1 MEDIKDKQ
9 SLTYE
14 DGYFLGKENA
24 QIYYRKYEVNNGK
37 AAIVISHG
45 FCESVEKYKE
55 LIKIFNE
62 NDFSVYALDH
72 RGHGKST
79 KLGKNK
85 GQINVE
91 KFDYYVEDLKAFLD
105 KVVLLNKNN
114 NKFNLFAHSMGGAIG
129 SLFLEKYNGYFDAAI
144 LNSPMLEIDTGKYP
158 KIISNIVANLACI
171 FGKGDEYVLGHGPF
185 NAKPNLTISG
195 TSSEVRYNT
204 YFNKQLKNECL
215 QTSGA
220 SFRWLK
226 EGLKATKN
234 IVKKANASKV
244 EIPVILFQS
253 GKDTF
258 VKAEGQNKFV
268 RSAKNCKIRIFKE
281 AKHEI
286 YFERD
291 EIFNVYI
298 NEVINFYKSN
308 LNLSDNI

>member
-1 MEDIKDKQ
+1 MGDIKDKQ
-9 SLTYE
+9 NLIYE
-14 DGYFLGKENA
+14 DGYFIGQENA
-24 QIYYRKYEVNNGK
+24 QIYYRKYEINKSK
-37 AAIVISHG
+37 ATIVISHG

-62 NDFSVYALDH
+62 NKFSVYALDH

-91 KFDYYVEDLKAFLD
+91 KFDYYVEDLKTFLD

-114 NKFNLFAHSMGGAIG
+114 NKLYLFAHSMGGAIG
-129 SLFLEKYNGYFDAAI
+129 SLFLEKYNSYFDAAI
-144 LNSPMLEIDTGKYP
+144 LNAPMLEIDTGKYP
-158 KIISNIVANLACI
+158 KMISKIVANLACI

-185 NAKPNLTISG
+185 NPKSNLTISG

-226 EGLKATKN
+226 EGLKATGS
-234 IVKKANASKV
+234 IIKKENASKV
-244 EIPVILFQS
+244 QIPVILFQS

-258 VKAEGQNKFV
+258 VKPEGQNKF
-268 RSAKNCKIRIFKE
+268 SQGAKNCKIRLFKE

-291 EIFNVYI
+291 EIFDVYI
-298 NEVINFYKSN
+298 DEVIKFYNDN
-308 LNLSDNI
+308 LNTK